1 MRVRSLIAGLFLLV
15 GVGADISPTF
25 ALDTSLQPLLP
36 GNPLEG
42 SRFFTGKGCLN
53 CHAIHGVGGTSGPD
67 LGRGILNRPLLEI
80 AGVMWNHS
88 PGMEHLFQEK
98 RLPRPLFEPAEMASL
113 LAFLYYLSS
122 FDPPGDAAAG
132 SRLFREKGCQ
142 ACHAVGG
149 KGGHVGPELDKYS
162 RYASPLYVTTAL
174 WDRGRAMAEKM
185 RELGVPR
192 PTFEGRDI
200 PDLLA
205 YIQSAGGGTERVY
218 APPGSAKRGEALFT
232 EKRCI
237 ECHSVRG
244 HGGNVG
250 PDLGI
255 RLRGSLM
262 GIAGA
267 MWNHGPHMWAKM
279 AERGIRVPTLT
290 VAEMSD
296 LTSFLYFFQFI
307 DPPGDAARGR
317 AVYREKR
324 CGTCHGSVAPPL
336 VGVVGSLA
344 GPLDIITAM
353 WNHAGK
359 MEMRMA
365 EVNVPWPVLKGG
377 EMADLVAYLLSL
389 RAGGPQPI
397 KRPEGPKPKGEGR

>member
-1 MRVRSLIAGLFLLV
+1 MRMFPLVVGLVLLA
-15 GVGADISPTF
+15 GVGPEVRPAFAADE
-25 ALDTSLQPLLP
+25 SLRTLLP

-122 FDPPGDAAAG
+122 LDPPGDSAAG
-132 SRLFREKGCQ
+132 SRLFREKGCET
-142 ACHAVGG
+142 CHAVDG
-149 KGGHVGPELDKYS
+149 KGGRVGPALDKYS
-162 RYASPLYVTTAL
+162 RFASPLYLTTAL
-174 WDRGRAMAEKM
+174 WNRGKAMAEKM
-185 RELGVPR
+185 REMGVPR
-192 PTFEGRDI
+192 PTFETRDI

-205 YIQSAGGGTERVY
+205 YIRSTGRGTERDY
-218 APPGSAKRGEALFT
+218 APPGSAKRGEELFT

-244 HGGNVG
+244 HGGKVG
-250 PDLGI
+250 PDLGL

-267 MWNHGPHMWAKM
+267 MWNHGPHMWAEM
-279 AERGIRVPTLT
+279 AERGIRVPSLT
-290 VAEMSD
+290 VVEMSD
-296 LTSFLYFFQFI
+296 LISFLYFFQFV
-307 DPPGDAARGR
+307 DPAGDAARGL

-336 VGVVGSLA
+336 VGVVGTLA

-359 MEMRMA
+359 MERRMA

-397 KRPEGPKPKGEGR
+397 KGSEGPKPTGGGR

>member
-1 MRVRSLIAGLFLLV
+1 MRILSLVVALVLLT
-15 GVGADISPTF
+15 GVGPEVRLALGAD
-25 ALDTSLQPLLP
+25 ASLRTLLP

-42 SRFFTGKGCLN
+42 SRFFAGKGCLN
-53 CHAIHGVGGTSGPD
+53 CHAIQGVGGTSGPD

-122 FDPPGDAAAG
+122 LDPPGDPTAG
-132 SRLFREKGCQ
+132 GRLFREKGCET
-142 ACHAVGG
+142 CHAVGG
-149 KGGHVGPELDKYS
+149 KGGRVGPELDKYS
-162 RYASPLYVTTAL
+162 RYASPLYLTTAL
-174 WDRGRAMAEKM
+174 WNRGKAMAEKM
-185 RELGVPR
+185 QEMGVPR

-205 YIQSAGGGTERVY
+205 YLRSAGGGTERVY
-218 APPGSAKRGEALFT
+218 APPGSARRGHALFT
-232 EKRCI
+232 EKRCA

-250 PDLGI
+250 PDLGLK
-255 RLRGSLM
+255 LRGSLM

-279 AERGIRVPTLT
+279 AERGIGVPSFTES
-290 VAEMSD
+290 EMSD
-296 LTSFLYFFQFI
+296 VISFLYFFQFV
-307 DPPGDAARGR
+307 DPPGDAGRGL

-336 VGVVGSLA
+336 VAVVGNLP

-359 MEMRMA
+359 MEMKMA
-365 EVNVPWPVLKGG
+365 EVNIAWPVLRGG

-389 RAGGPQPI
+389 RAGKPQPI
-397 KRPEGPKPKGEGR
+397 GRSEGPKPKGEGQ

>member
-1 MRVRSLIAGLFLLV
+1 MRILSLVVALVLLT
-15 GVGADISPTF
+15 GVGPEVRLALGAD
-25 ALDTSLQPLLP
+25 ASLRTLLP

-42 SRFFTGKGCLN
+42 SRFFAGKGCLN
-53 CHAIHGVGGTSGPD
+53 CHAIQGVGGTSGPD

-122 FDPPGDAAAG
+122 LDPPGDSAAG
-132 SRLFREKGCQ
+132 SRLFREKGCET
-142 ACHAVGG
+142 CHAVGG
-149 KGGHVGPELDKYS
+149 KGGRVGPELDKYS
-162 RYASPLYVTTAL
+162 RYASPLYLTTAL
-174 WDRGRAMAEKM
+174 WNRGKAMAEKM
-185 RELGVPR
+185 QEMGVPR

-205 YIQSAGGGTERVY
+205 YLRSAGGGTERVY
-218 APPGSAKRGEALFT
+218 APPGSARRGQALFT
-232 EKRCI
+232 EKRCA

-244 HGGNVG
+244 HGGKVG
-250 PDLGI
+250 PDLGLK
-255 RLRGSLM
+255 LRGSLM

-279 AERGIRVPTLT
+279 AERGIGVPSFTES
-290 VAEMSD
+290 EMSD
-296 LTSFLYFFQFI
+296 VISFLYFFQFI
-307 DPPGDAARGR
+307 DPPGDAGRGL

-336 VGVVGSLA
+336 VAVVGNLP

-359 MEMRMA
+359 MEMKMA
-365 EVNVPWPVLKGG
+365 EVNIAWPVLRGG

-389 RAGGPQPI
+389 RAGKPQPI
-397 KRPEGPKPKGEGR
+397 GRSEGPKPKGEGQ